1 MRIVSPPKFAAWV
14 LERMLD
20 PHVRY
25 SGLGDFE
32 ERFNA
37 VANQKGLFKARIF
50 YWMQIVTLFPS
61 FIKNLIDWSGEMIVN
76 YLKIAFRNMKR
87 HKGYSFINIV
97 GLAIGMAICILI
109 LLWVQ
114 DELNFDRFHENAE
127 NIYRVNMND
136 QNYGVLWPI
145 VSIPVGP
152 ALKQEFPEV
161 IETVRVSDFSG
172 LVTRKEKKYDEIG
185 AYADPSFFK
194 IFSFPFVNGDSKT
207 ALSTPSSIVISQE
220 MAHKFFSTEDPL
232 GKNIKLN
239 NTLDFTVT
247 GVIIDMPRNSH
258 IQFDFLIPF
267 KIFEQRDRD
276 PSNWG
281 RFQITT
287 YVMLHDNTPLKEFEN
302 KIAGLLQEHNVRKG
316 PKLGLEPL
324 TRIHLYGV
332 DGGGDMRYVYV
343 FSIIAVFILVIACIN
358 FMNLT
363 TARSSTRAKEI
374 GMRKVTGAQRADLI
388 KQFMGESLLFS
399 FVALVLAT
407 VLVILLLPIFNN
419 LVNKQ
424 LALNP
429 QGNWNSILGFVGIAL
444 FTGLMAGSYPA
455 LFLSSFK
462 PINILTGSLIQKTGR
477 TKKTVFRKALV
488 VLQFSISVFLIISTF
503 VIFKQLHFIR
513 NKNLGYDKD
522 HILSIPLRGTAVQQF
537 EAFKS
542 ELLRDSRIMHVTAT
556 SEVPILISK
565 VHMGYDWEGKD
576 PNKES
581 RMTEVLV
588 DHDFIKTLNMTVVQG
603 RDFSK
608 DHATDVSEA
617 YIINE
622 AAVKAMDIKSPVGK
636 RFAAPRHDGMRE
648 GMIIGV
654 VKDFHFRPLHD
665 EIDPLVMFIGAEQFN
680 FLCIRVKPDIS
691 DLPGTIRYI
700 EHVWQKFAPN
710 FPFIYNFFDSTFDR
724 LYKSEQKTASV
735 FGYFTF
741 LAVFIS
747 CLGLFGLASQVTE
760 MRTKEIGIR
769 KVFGASVSGITL
781 LLSKDFLKW
790 VVVAN
795 VIAWPTAYFAMNKW
809 LQNFAYRTSFGIEI
823 FILSGILALAIA
835 LITVSFQSIKAA
847 VADPVNSLRY
857 E

>member
-1 MRIVSPPKFAAWV
+1 
-14 LERMLD
+14 
-20 PHVRY
+20 
-25 SGLGDFE
+25 
-32 ERFNA
+32 
-37 VANQKGLFKARIF
+37 
-50 YWMQIVTLFPS
+50 
-61 FIKNLIDWSGEMIVN
+61 
-76 YLKIAFRNMKR
+76 MKR
-87 HKGYSFINIV
+87 HKGYSFINIA

-127 NIYRVNMND
+127 NICRVNMND
-136 QNYGVLWPI
+136 QNYGVVWPI

-161 IETVRVSDFSG
+161 IDSVRVNDFSG
-172 LVTRKEKKYDEIG
+172 LVTREEKKYDEIG
-185 AYADPSFFK
+185 AYVDPSFFE

-207 ALSTPSSIVISQE
+207 ALSAPSSIVISQE
-220 MAHKFFSTEDPL
+220 MAHKFFDTEDPL
-232 GKNIKLN
+232 GKILKLN
-239 NTLDFTVT
+239 NTLDLTVT
-247 GVIIDMPRNSH
+247 GVIKDMPQNSH
-258 IQFDFLIPF
+258 LHFDFLLPF
-267 KIFEQRDRD
+267 EIFEKRDRE
-276 PSNWG
+276 PTHWG
-281 RFQITT
+281 RFQIYT
-287 YVMLHDNTPLKEFEN
+287 YVMLQDDTPFKEFEN
-302 KIAGLLQEHNVRKG
+302 KIAGLLQKHNVGEG
-316 PKLGLEPL
+316 PKLALEPL

-363 TARSSTRAKEI
+363 TARSSTRAKEV

-388 KQFMGESLLFS
+388 KQFMGESVLFS
-399 FVALVLAT
+399 LIALALAT
-407 VLVILLLPIFNN
+407 VLVILILPAFNI
-419 LVNKQ
+419 LANKQ

-429 QGNWNSILGFVGIAL
+429 QGNWNSILGFVGIAI
-444 FTGLMAGSYPA
+444 FTGLLAGSYPA

-462 PINILTGSLIQKTGR
+462 PVNILTGSLTQKTGR
-477 TKKTVFRKALV
+477 TKKTVFRKAV
-488 VLQFSISVFLIISTF
+488 VVIQFSISVFLIISTF

-513 NKNLGYDKD
+513 NRNLGYDKD
-522 HILSIPLRGTAVQQF
+522 HILSIPLRGNAVQQF

-542 ELLRDSRIMHVTAT
+542 ELLRDSRILHVTAT
-556 SEVPILISK
+556 SEVPILIYK

-588 DHDFIKTLNMTVVQG
+588 EHDFIKTLNMTVVLG

-608 DHATDVSEA
+608 DYATDISEA

-622 AAVKAMDIKSPVGK
+622 AAMKAMDIESPVGK
-636 RFAAPRHDGMRE
+636 RFAAPTQDGMRE
-648 GMIIGV
+648 GRIIGV

-665 EIDPLVMFIGAEQFN
+665 EIDPLVMFIGAKQFN

-691 DLPGTIRYI
+691 DLPGTLGYI
-700 EHVWQKFAPN
+700 ENVWNKFTPN
-710 FPFIYNFFDSTFDR
+710 FPFIYNFFDSAFDR

-741 LAVFIS
+741 LAIFIS
-747 CLGLFGLASQVTE
+747 CLGLFGLAAQMTE

-769 KVFGASVSGITL
+769 KILGASVSGITV

-795 VIAWPTAYFAMNKW
+795 VIAWPTAYFFMNKW
-809 LQNFAYRTSFGIEI
+809 LQNFAYKTTIGIDI
-823 FILSGILALAIA
+823 FILSGTLALVIA

-847 VADPVNSLRY
+847 VADPVDSLRY